1 MYTLYYIAGFAVL
14 ISFFAD
20 REKTFRGLKV
30 GWKKFSKILGTYL
43 KLLIILSFIL
53 LISDQFIIN
62 YLGGQAP
69 FIGMIMGLI
78 IGSITMMPGFIAYPL
93 AGILVSKGVNYMVVA
108 AFITTLMLVGVATY
122 PVEKEYFGIKAT
134 IWRNIA
140 GFIISAMIA
149 VATGVL
155 YGEVLI

>member
-1 MYTLYYIAGFAVL
+1 MYTLYYIAGIAVL
-14 ISFFAD
+14 ISFFSD
-20 REKTFRGLKV
+20 RERTIKGLKV

-69 FIGMIMGLI
+69 FIGLIMGLL

-93 AGILVSKGVNYMVVA
+93 AGILVSRGVNYMVVA

-122 PVEKEYFGIKAT
+122 PVEKEYLGIKAT

-140 GFIISAMIA
+140 GFIISALIA
-149 VATGVL
+149 VSTGIL

>member
-1 MYTLYYIAGFAVL
+1 MYTLYYIAGIAVL

-20 REKTFRGLKV
+20 RERTIKGLKI

-43 KLLIILSFIL
+43 KLLIILSIIL

-69 FIGMIMGLI
+69 FIGLIMGLI

-93 AGILVSKGVNYMVVA
+93 AGILVSRGVNYMVVA
-108 AFITTLMLVGVATY
+108 AFITTLMLVGIATY
-122 PVEKEYFGIKAT
+122 PVEKEYLGIKAT
-134 IWRNIA
+134 VWRNIA
-140 GFIISAMIA
+140 GFVISAMIA
-149 VATGVL
+149 VITGVL

>member
-1 MYTLYYIAGFAVL
+1 MYTLYYIAGIAVL
-14 ISFFAD
+14 ISFFTD
-20 REKTFRGLKV
+20 RERTIKGLKI

-43 KLLIILSFIL
+43 KLLIILSIIL

-93 AGILVSKGVNYMVVA
+93 AGILVSRGVDYMVVA

-140 GFIISAMIA
+140 GFVISAMIA

-155 YGEVLI
+155 YGEVLV

>member
-1 MYTLYYIAGFAVL
+1 MYTLYYIAGIAVL
-14 ISFFAD
+14 ISFFSNKE
-20 REKTFRGLKV
+20 RTIKGLKI

-53 LISDQFIIN
+53 LISDQIIIK

-69 FIGMIMGLI
+69 FIGLVMGLV

-93 AGILVSKGVNYMVVA
+93 AGILVSRGVDYMVVA

-134 IWRNIA
+134 VWRNIA
-140 GFIISAMIA
+140 GFIISAIIA
-149 VATGVL
+149 VATGIL
-155 YGEVLI
+155 YGEVLV

>member
-1 MYTLYYIAGFAVL
+1 MYTLYYIAGIAVL

-20 REKTFRGLKV
+20 RERTIKGLKV

-53 LISDQFIIN
+53 LVSDQFIIN

-69 FIGMIMGLI
+69 FIGLIMGLI

-93 AGILVSKGVNYMVVA
+93 AGILVSRGVNYMVVA

-122 PVEKEYFGIKAT
+122 PVEKEYLGIKAT

-140 GFIISAMIA
+140 GFIISALIA
-149 VATGVL
+149 VATGIL

>member
-14 ISFFAD
+14 ISFFTD
-20 REKTFRGLKV
+20 REKTFKGLKI

>member
-1 MYTLYYIAGFAVL
+1 MYTLYYIAGIAVL

-20 REKTFRGLKV
+20 REKTIKGLKI

-53 LISDQFIIN
+53 LISDRFIIS

-69 FIGMIMGLI
+69 FVGLIMGLI

-93 AGILVSKGVNYMVVA
+93 AGILVSRGVNYMVVA
-108 AFITTLMLVGVATY
+108 AFITTLMLVGIATY

-134 IWRNIA
+134 IWRNVA
-140 GFIISAMIA
+140 GFIIAGIIA
-149 VATGVL
+149 LVTGIL

>member
-1 MYTLYYIAGFAVL
+1 MYTLYYIAGIAV
-14 ISFFAD
+14 IVSFFTD
-20 REKTFRGLKV
+20 KEKTFKGLKI
-30 GWKKFSKILGTYL
+30 GWQKFSKILGTYL

-62 YLGGQAP
+62 YLGSQAP
-69 FIGMIMGLI
+69 FIGMIMGLL

-140 GFIISAMIA
+140 GFIISAIIA
-149 VATGVL
+149 VATGIL

>member
-20 REKTFRGLKV
+20 REKTYNALRV
-30 GWKKFSKILGTYL
+30 SWKKFSKILGTYL

-69 FIGMIMGLI
+69 FIGMILGLI

-140 GFIISAMIA
+140 GFVISAMIA
-149 VATGVL
+149 VATGIL

>member
-1 MYTLYYIAGFAVL
+1 MYTLYYIAGIAIL
-14 ISFFAD
+14 ISFFSD
-20 REKTFRGLKV
+20 RQKTIKALKV

-140 GFIISAMIA
+140 GFIISGIIA
-149 VATGVL
+149 VATGIL

>member
-1 MYTLYYIAGFAVL
+1 MYTLYYIAGIAVV

-20 REKTFRGLKV
+20 RERTIKGLKI

-69 FIGMIMGLI
+69 F
-78 IGSITMMPGFIAYPL
+78 
-93 AGILVSKGVNYMVVA
+93 
-108 AFITTLMLVGVATY
+108 
-122 PVEKEYFGIKAT
+122 
-134 IWRNIA
+134 
-140 GFIISAMIA
+140 
-149 VATGVL
+149 
-155 YGEVLI
+155 

>member
-1 MYTLYYIAGFAVL
+1 MYTLYYIAGIAV
-14 ISFFAD
+14 IASFFAD
-20 REKTFRGLKV
+20 REKTFKGLKI

-69 FIGMIMGLI
+69 FIGMILGLI

-140 GFIISAMIA
+140 GFIISALIA
-149 VATGVL
+149 VATGIL
-155 YGEVLI
+155 YGEVLV

>member
-1 MYTLYYIAGFAVL
+1 MYTLYYIAGIAV
-14 ISFFAD
+14 IASFFAD
-20 REKTFRGLKV
+20 REKTFKGLKI

-69 FIGMIMGLI
+69 FIGMILGLI

-93 AGILVSKGVNYMVVA
+93 AGILVSKGIPYMVVA
-108 AFITTLMLVGVATY
+108 AFVSSLMLVGVVTY
-122 PVEKEYFGIKAT
+122 PVEKEYMGMKAT
-134 IWRNIA
+134 IYRNIGAFFVA
-140 GFIISAMIA
+140 GMIA
-149 VATGVL
+149 IITGIS
-155 YGEVLI
+155 YGEVII

>member
-1 MYTLYYIAGFAVL
+1 MYTLYYIAGIAII

-20 REKTFRGLKV
+20 REKTVKGLKI

-69 FIGMIMGLI
+69 LIGLVMGLI

-122 PVEKEYFGIKAT
+122 PVEKEYLGIKAT

-140 GFIISAMIA
+140 GFIISALIA

>member
-14 ISFFAD
+14 ISFFTD
-20 REKTFRGLKV
+20 REKTFKGLKV

>member
-1 MYTLYYIAGFAVL
+1 MYTLYYIAGIAII

-20 REKTFRGLKV
+20 RERTIKGLKI

-69 FIGMIMGLI
+69 FIGLIMGLI
-78 IGSITMMPGFIAYPL
+78 IGSVTMMPGFIAYPL

-122 PVEKEYFGIKAT
+122 PVEKEYLGIKAT

-140 GFIISAMIA
+140 GFIISALIA

>member
-1 MYTLYYIAGFAVL
+1 MYTLYYIAGIATI
-14 ISFFAD
+14 ISFVSNK
-20 REKTFRGLKV
+20 EKTIQGLKV

-69 FIGMIMGLI
+69 FVGLILGLI

-93 AGILVSKGVNYMVVA
+93 AGILVSRGVNYMVVA

-122 PVEKEYFGIKAT
+122 PVEKEFFGIKAT

-140 GFIISAMIA
+140 GFLISALIA
-149 VATGVL
+149 LATGIL

>member
-14 ISFFAD
+14 ISFLAD
-20 REKTFRGLKV
+20 RKKTFKGLKV

>member
-1 MYTLYYIAGFAVL
+1 MYTLYYIAGIAII

-20 REKTFRGLKV
+20 REKTVKGLKI

-69 FIGMIMGLI
+69 LIGLLMGLI

-93 AGILVSKGVNYMVVA
+93 AGILVSRGVNYMVVA

-122 PVEKEYFGIKAT
+122 PVEKEYLGIKAT

-140 GFIISAMIA
+140 GFIISALIA

>member
-1 MYTLYYIAGFAVL
+1 MYTLYYIAGIAVL
-14 ISFFAD
+14 ISFFSNKE
-20 REKTFRGLKV
+20 RTIKGLKI

-53 LISDQFIIN
+53 LISDQIIIK

-69 FIGMIMGLI
+69 FIGLIMGLI

-108 AFITTLMLVGVATY
+108 TFITTLILVVVATY

-134 IWRNIA
+134 VWRNIA
-140 GFIISAMIA
+140 GFIISAIIA
-149 VATGVL
+149 VATGIL
-155 YGEVLI
+155 YGEVLV

>member
-1 MYTLYYIAGFAVL
+1 MYKLYYIAGAAIL
-14 ISFFAD
+14 ISFLAD
-20 REKTFRGLKV
+20 RQKTINGLLI

-43 KLLIILSFIL
+43 KLLIILSIIL

-62 YLGGQAP
+62 YLGNQAP
-69 FIGMIMGLI
+69 FIGLIMGLI

-93 AGILVSKGVNYMVVA
+93 AGILVARGVNYMVVA
-108 AFITTLMLVGVATY
+108 AFITTLMLVGVATF
-122 PVEKEYFGIKAT
+122 PVEKEYFGVKAT

-140 GFIISAMIA
+140 GFIISALIA
-149 VATGVL
+149 LVTGIL

>member
-1 MYTLYYIAGFAVL
+1 MYALYYIAGIAVVASFA
-14 ISFFAD
+14 AD
-20 REKTFRGLKV
+20 REKTIRGLKI

-69 FIGMIMGLI
+69 FIGLVMGLL

-93 AGILVSKGVNYMVVA
+93 AGILVSRGVDYMVVA
-108 AFITTLMLVGVATY
+108 AFITTLMLVGIATY
-122 PVEKEYFGIKAT
+122 PVEKEYLGIKAT
-134 IWRNIA
+134 IWRNAA
-140 GFIISAMIA
+140 GFIISAFIA
-149 VATGVL
+149 LATGIL
-155 YGEVLI
+155 YGEVFI

>member
-1 MYTLYYIAGFAVL
+1 MYTLYYIAGIAV
-14 ISFFAD
+14 IVSFFTNK
-20 REKTFRGLKV
+20 EKTFKGLKI

-53 LISDQFIIN
+53 LISDRFIIN

-93 AGILVSKGVNYMVVA
+93 AGILISKGVNYMVVA

-140 GFIISAMIA
+140 GLIISALIA
-149 VATGVL
+149 IATGIL

>member
-1 MYTLYYIAGFAVL
+1 MYTLYYIAGIAIL
-14 ISFFAD
+14 LSFFGD
-20 REKTFRGLKV
+20 REKTIKGLKI
-30 GWKKFSKILGTYL
+30 GWKKFSSIMGTYL

-53 LISDQFIIN
+53 LISDNFIVN

-69 FIGMIMGLI
+69 LIGLVMGLI

-93 AGILVSKGVNYMVVA
+93 AGILVARGVDYMVVA

-122 PVEKEYFGIKAT
+122 PVEKEYLGLKAT

-140 GFIISAMIA
+140 GFIISAVIA
-149 VATGVL
+149 VSTGIL

>member
-1 MYTLYYIAGFAVL
+1 MYTLYYIAGIAVL

-20 REKTFRGLKV
+20 RERTIKGLKI

-43 KLLIILSFIL
+43 KLLIILSIIL

-69 FIGMIMGLI
+69 FIGMFMGLI

-93 AGILVSKGVNYMVVA
+93 AGILVSRGVNYMVVA

-122 PVEKEYFGIKAT
+122 PVEKEYLGIKAT
-134 IWRNIA
+134 VWRNIA
-140 GFIISAMIA
+140 GFVISALIA

>member
-1 MYTLYYIAGFAVL
+1 MYVLYYIAGIAAAASFA
-14 ISFFAD
+14 AD
-20 REKTFRGLKV
+20 REKTIKGLKI
-30 GWKKFSKILGTYL
+30 GWKKFKNILGTYL

-69 FIGMIMGLI
+69 FIGLIMGLI

-93 AGILVSKGVNYMVVA
+93 AGILVSRGVDYMVVA
-108 AFITTLMLVGVATY
+108 AFITTLMLVGIATY
-122 PVEKEYFGIKAT
+122 PVEKEYLGIKAT

-140 GFIISAMIA
+140 GFIISAFIA
-149 VATGVL
+149 LATGII
-155 YGEVLI
+155 YGEVFV

>member
-1 MYTLYYIAGFAVL
+1 MYTLYYIAGIAV
-14 ISFFAD
+14 IASFFAD
-20 REKTFRGLKV
+20 REKTFKGLKI

-69 FIGMIMGLI
+69 FIGMILGLI

-140 GFIISAMIA
+140 GFIISALIA
-149 VATGVL
+149 VVTGIL
-155 YGEVLI
+155 YGEVLV

>member
-1 MYTLYYIAGFAVL
+1 MYTLYYIAGIAVL
-14 ISFFAD
+14 ISFFTD
-20 REKTFRGLKV
+20 RERTIKGLKI

-43 KLLIILSFIL
+43 KLLIILSIIL

-93 AGILVSKGVNYMVVA
+93 AGILVSRGVDYMVVA
-108 AFITTLMLVGVATY
+108 AFITTLMLVGVTTY

-140 GFIISAMIA
+140 GFVISAMIA

-155 YGEVLI
+155 YGEVLV

>member
-1 MYTLYYIAGFAVL
+1 MYTLYYIAGIATI
-14 ISFFAD
+14 ISFVSNK
-20 REKTFRGLKV
+20 EKTIQGLKV

-69 FIGMIMGLI
+69 FVGLILGLI

-93 AGILVSKGVNYMVVA
+93 AGILVSRGVNYMVVA

-122 PVEKEYFGIKAT
+122 PVEKEFFGIKAT

-140 GFIISAMIA
+140 GFLISAFIA
-149 VATGVL
+149 LATGIL

>member
-20 REKTFRGLKV
+20 REKTFKGLKV